1 MRLPSISLNR
11 EMLSR
16 FEDAIQKEWLITNGL
31 GGYASST
38 VLGINTRKY
47 HGLLVAALNPP
58 KDRRVFLTKLDE
70 DVTIG
75 NDVYRLGANEF
86 QDGFFPQGYGLITEF
101 SVSPFPKYVYALPKV
116 EIQKTVFMHYG
127 KNAVTSLYSV
137 LNRENL
143 DFKIKVFPIVN
154 GRHFHSV
161 TDRLKSSVDFVQKQ
175 DGARVEIS
183 LKPDSAFLIMNITG
197 GQYLAGGK
205 WVERMYL
212 REEANRGESCF
223 DDCYQPGYFE
233 VNVKAGEDKD
243 FAITAVAGED
253 RDSARGVL
261 AQQPST
267 MAGAKALYD
276 EETSR
281 CENLLVSFYGTH
293 RTLDSKSWLDWLVL
307 ATDRFIV
314 QGGRTNLK
322 AVIAGYHWF
331 EAWGRDTFISLPGL
345 VLVLG
350 RFDYAREIL
359 LRFRDFCKRGLM
371 PNLLPDGMEQP
382 VYNTVD
388 ATLWFVNAVLQYLK
402 YTGDF
407 KFVRE
412 QLWKTLKS
420 IVENHVRGT
429 AFNIRVDEDCLLSHG
444 PQLTWMDATF
454 DGEPVTPR
462 AGKAV
467 EVQALWYNT
476 LRTVQL
482 LAEKFNERNEADTC
496 AQIAEKTKKN
506 FAEKFWNARMDCLY
520 DVVSEKEEDDSLRPN
535 QILAAAL
542 DFNMLDAARNQKI
555 VGAVQRELWTPC
567 GLRTIGRGDPRYVG
581 VYAGDRRSRDKAY
594 HNGTVWP
601 WLLGPFITAFLKA
614 QGYAESGRQQA
625 LKYFLTPLFSEKIF
639 QRGLGTLSEVFDGN
653 PPHASGGCISQAWS
667 VAEPLRAFVEDVMQ
681 VRPRYEREVLQGL
694 G

>member
-1 MRLPSISLNR
+1 MRLPSIGYNR
-11 EMLSR
+11 ETFSR
-16 FEDAIQKEWLITNGL
+16 FEDAIQKEWLVTNGL

-47 HGLLVAALNPP
+47 HGLLVAALHPP

-75 NDVYRLGANEF
+75 NEVYRLGANEF
-86 QDGFFPQGYGLITEF
+86 QEGFFPRGYSFLKEF
-101 SVSPFPKYVYALPKV
+101 SVSPFPKYIYSLPSV
-116 EIQKTVFMHYG
+116 EVQKTIFMPYG
-127 KNAVTSLYSV
+127 KNGVITLYRV
-137 LNRENL
+137 LNSESS
-143 DFKIKVFPIVN
+143 DVKVQVFPIVN

-161 TDRLKSSVDFVQKQ
+161 TERSKSPADFVQKQ
-175 DGARVEIS
+175 DGARMEMS
-183 LKPDSAFLIMNITG
+183 LRPAPAFLILNPTEG
-197 GQYLAGGK
+197 HYLARGK

-212 REEANRGESCF
+212 REEAHRGESCF
-223 DDCYQPGYFE
+223 DDCYEPGYFE
-233 VNVKAGEDKD
+233 VSVKAGDSKD
-243 FAITAVAGED
+243 FAIAAVVGED
-253 RDSARGVL
+253 EDSAREVL
-261 AQQPST
+261 AQLPST
-267 MAGAKALYD
+267 TAEAKAQYE

-281 CENLLVSFYGTH
+281 CENLLMGFYGTH
-293 RTLDSKSWLDWLVL
+293 RTLASNSWLDWLVL
-307 ATDRFIV
+307 ATDTFMV
-314 QGGRTNLK
+314 QSGTADQK

-345 VLVLG
+345 VLVPG
-350 RFDYAREIL
+350 RFEYARKIFL
-359 LRFRDFCKRGLM
+359 SFKNYCKQGLM
-371 PNLLPDGMEQP
+371 PNFLPDGTEQP

-402 YTGDF
+402 YAGDF

-429 AFNIRVDEDCLLSHG
+429 AFNIRVDADCLLSHG

-454 DGEPVTPR
+454 EDKPVTPR

-467 EVQALWYNT
+467 EIQALWYNT

-482 LAEKFNERNEADTC
+482 LAEKFNERNEAETC
-496 AQIAEKTKKN
+496 AQIAEKTRKS
-506 FAEKFWNARMDCLY
+506 FTEKFWNAGMGCLY
-520 DVVSEKEEDDSLRPN
+520 DVISEQENDDSLRPN

-542 DFNMLDAARNQKI
+542 DFNMLDVARNQKI
-555 VGAVQRELWTPC
+555 VDTVQRELLTPY
-567 GLRTIGRGDPRYVG
+567 GLRTLRRDDSRYVG
-581 VYAGDRRSRDKAY
+581 VYTGDRRSRDNAY

-601 WLLGPFITAFLKA
+601 WLLGPFVTAFLKTR
-614 QGYAESGRQQA
+614 GYVESGREYA
-625 LKYFLTPLFSEKIF
+625 LKYLLTPLFAEKIF
-639 QRGLGTLSEVFDGN
+639 DGGLGTLSEVFDGDL
-653 PPHASGGCISQAWS
+653 PHASRGCISQAWS

-681 VRPRYEREVLQGL
+681 VRPRYEIEVLQGL

>member
-1 MRLPSISLNR
+1 
-11 EMLSR
+11 MLSR

-154 GRHFHSV
+154 GRYFHSV